1 MNILEVHIVK
11 FPFSPI
17 AAILLVASSSVF
29 ANQIIVDTKGVDET
43 QYHADLYECEQYA
56 QQVKPEEVDSFG
68 SDIVGSTAKGAALG
82 AVGGAVSGGSGHDGA
97 KIGAGIGIISG
108 ALKHGAQKRQSAELS
123 EQQKFQVNRNCM
135 ISRGYTVL
143 N

>member
-1 MNILEVHIVK
+1 MK

-56 QQVKPEEVDSFG
+56 QQVKPEEVDSLG

-135 ISRGYTVL
+135 INRGYTVL

>member
-1 MNILEVHIVK
+1 MNILEVYLVK
-11 FPFSPI
+11 LPLSPI
-17 AAILLVASSSVF
+17 AAILLVASSSVL
-29 ANQIIVDTKGVDET
+29 ANQILVDTKGVDKT
-43 QYHADLYECEQYA
+43 QYHADLYECEQYT
-56 QQVKPEEVDSFG
+56 QQVKPEEVDSLG

-108 ALKHGAQKRQSAELS
+108 ALKHDAQKRQSAELS

-135 ISRGYTVL
+135 INRGYTVL

>member
-1 MNILEVHIVK
+1 MKIK
-11 FPFSPI
+11 FTPF
-17 AAILLVASSSVF
+17 AAILLTVSSAAF
-29 ANQIIVDTKGVDET
+29 ANQVIVDTKGIDET
-43 QYHADLYECEQYA
+43 QYHADIYECEQYA
-56 QQVKPEEVDSFG
+56 KQVRPEEVDSLG
-68 SDIVGSTAKGAALG
+68 KDIVGSTAKGAALG

-108 ALKHGAQKRQSAELS
+108 ALKHGSQKRQSAQLS

-135 ISRGYTVL
+135 INRGYTVL

>member
-1 MNILEVHIVK
+1 MKIRHTLCTAVLLTI
-11 FPFSPI
+11 SS
-17 AAILLVASSSVF
+17 AAF
-29 ANQIIVDTKGVDET
+29 ANQIIVDTKGIDET

-56 QQVKPEEVDSFG
+56 QQIKPEEVDSLG
-68 SDIVGSTAKGAALG
+68 KDIVGSTTKGAALG

-108 ALKHGAQKRQSAELS
+108 ALKHGAQKRHSAELS

-135 ISRGYTVL
+135 INRGYTVL